1 MLQSFLPSIFIL
13 GLAALAAMILA
24 RSRRSPAENKSQRLA
39 ASRALAVATG
49 IQAMHFAEE
58 AATGFHERLGPVFG
72 LPDMPLSYFMAFNLA
87 WLGIWIVS
95 VPGVRSAHTGAF
107 FAAWFL
113 AIAGMFNGIGHPLLA
128 AAAGSYF
135 PGLLSSPFIAGASI
149 WLWLRLRRATQT
161 TQRTTKK
168 NARL

>member
-13 GLAALAAMILA
+13 GLAALAALILT
-24 RSRRSPAENKSQRLA
+24 RSRRSPAENRSQRLA
-39 ASRALAVATG
+39 ASRALALATG

-72 LPDMPLSYFMAFNLA
+72 LPEMPFSFFMAFNLA

-95 VPGVRSAHTGAF
+95 IPGVRSAYTGAF

-128 AAAGSYF
+128 AAAGGYF

-149 WLWLRLRRATQT
+149 WLWLRLRRATRVT
-161 TQRTTKK
+161 
-168 NARL
+168 

>member
-1 MLQSFLPSIFIL
+1 MLQSLLPSIFIL
-13 GLAALAAMILA
+13 GLAALAALILA
-24 RSRRSPAENKSQRLA
+24 RSRSSPAENKSQRLA
-39 ASRALAVATG
+39 ASRALAIATG
-49 IQAMHFAEE
+49 IQAIHFAEE

-72 LPDMPLSYFMAFNLA
+72 LPEMQFSVFMAFNLA

-95 VPGVRSAHTGAF
+95 IPGVRSAHTGAF

-128 AAAGSYF
+128 AAAGGYF

-149 WLWLRLRRATQT
+149 WLWLQLRRATQANDGPGGSIQT
-161 TQRTTKK
+161 E
-168 NARL
+168 

>member
-1 MLQSFLPSIFIL
+1 MLPSLLPSIFIL
-13 GLAALAAMILA
+13 GLAALAALILA

-39 ASRALAVATG
+39 ASHALALATG
-49 IQAMHFAEE
+49 IQAIHFAEE

-72 LPDMPLSYFMAFNLA
+72 LPEMPFSFFMAFNLA

-128 AAAGSYF
+128 AAAGGYF
-135 PGLLSSPFIAGASI
+135 PGLVSSPFIAASGV
-149 WLWLRLRRATQT
+149 WLWLRLRSATQANGGRDRSI
-161 TQRTTKK
+161 QSD
-168 NARL
+168 